1 MRMSRRVIWVAALWT
16 MWCVVPVCGAVRTG
30 EAVRL
35 IGEEKKP
42 VAAAKKGPTKR
53 GKKGKKA
60 GVVQGKARSRGEK
73 KSGHG
78 VGGKGVVET
87 LVLRLREASAERVA
101 GHLHRL
107 YRGEFP
113 VRVSADEA
121 TNVLMVRAEKSV
133 LDQVRRMVRIL
144 EEASVERVD
153 ATARAV
159 RVFGL
164 SHTDAKGVR
173 EMILKLAPFT
183 RGSEPPRVELDRR
196 TNALVIN
203 AGAGDWAAI
212 EDIIRAVD
220 VVGE

>member
-1 MRMSRRVIWVAALWT
+1 MWT
-16 MWCVVPVCGAVRTG
+16 VWCVVPALGSVRPG
-30 EAVRL
+30 GAVRL
-35 IGEEKKP
+35 IGEKKP
-42 VAAAKKGPTKR
+42 VAAAKKGPSKR
-53 GKKGKKA
+53 AEKGQKA
-60 GVVQGKARSRGEK
+60 GVVRGKGRPHGEK
-73 KSGHG
+73 NRGHG
-78 VGGKGVVET
+78 VGDAGGVET
-87 LVLRLREASAERVA
+87 LVLRLREASAERIA
-101 GHLHRL
+101 GHLRRL
-107 YRGEFP
+107 YRGELP

-121 TNVLMVRAEKSV
+121 TNVLMVRAEKAV

-144 EEASVERVD
+144 EEASVERAA

-159 RVFGL
+159 RVIAL

-173 EMILKLAPFT
+173 EMILKLAPFS
-183 RGSEPPRVELDRR
+183 RGSEAPRVELDRR